1 MTAAERK
8 AKIAEITGGNFF
20 STDGKGKRIRYCGEV
35 KTFIEYEIPMDL
47 IIYNVENGRIAS
59 LVKSYEREHSS
70 LNPEK
75 EEDAK
80 LTPMMRQYKEIKDKY
95 LDSILLF
102 RMGDFYEAFFDD
114 AKRLSQILNITL
126 TKRANVPMAGVPHHA
141 IHGYLSRLVKSGV
154 KIAICEQME
163 DPKTAK
169 GIVKRDVTQVIT
181 PGTISENRY
190 LESKSNNYLASI
202 IVSKSERKA
211 AISLCDVSTGE
222 LFITEIENENLKEL
236 IDEIA
241 EDIIRF
247 SPKEIMT
254 IDSVKES
261 EIIKEI
267 QKRFSKIF
275 YSHTPDY
282 TAEYNNAYKT
292 LTNHF
297 KTLSLKSFGIEDKP
311 LLISLVGSTI
321 SYISEL
327 QKNSLEHITDIKIY
341 DKKNSMTLDYA
352 TISSLEIL
360 ETIRN
365 DNEKMTLFDTIDRT
379 KTSMGARYLKR
390 IIVEPLINIEEINKR
405 LDNVD
410 FFYKDTKLT
419 YKIIETLSE
428 IGDIERLSSK
438 LALGRINPKEL
449 VALKRFLIF
458 SLDAITE
465 LATNGFEEANFE
477 EATDIKLIVDLIERA
492 ILEDPKIVT
501 NEGDIIKDDYDEQL
515 KKYNEAKRE
524 GRNWISELEG
534 NYRLDTGINS
544 LKIRYNNV
552 IGYYIEVTKPNI
564 SAVPKDFIK
573 RQTLISAERF
583 TTERLMEYEKII
595 NEANE
600 KSCALEFE
608 IFTEVR
614 NKVNSYINSILKT
627 AKIISIIDV
636 YTSLA
641 SLAKEDNYTKPIMTE
656 DGIIEIK
663 DGRHPVVE
671 ANLINESFIPNDTYL
686 DNDKEHL
693 LIITGPNMS
702 GKSTYLRQT
711 ALIVLLSQIG
721 SFVPASSARI
731 SIVDRIFARVGAS
744 DNIARGESTFLVEMN
759 ETAYILNRCTNK
771 SLIIMDE
778 IGRGTSTYDGLS
790 IAWAI
795 VEYLVNEENKKA
807 KTLFATHYHELTML
821 EELDGVKNYKVSVE
835 EYKDE
840 IIFMKKVI
848 EGSAESSYGIYAAK
862 IAGAPN
868 KVIKRASEILKK
880 LENEASVQFDNIELN
895 KSSEILP
902 LYNNSNEEIKES
914 EIEKEI
920 KDLNINEITPIDAI
934 NLISKWKRDL

>member
-1 MTAAERK
+1 MEDT
-8 AKIAEITGGNFF
+8 FF
-20 STDGKGKRIRYCGEV
+20 K
-35 KTFIEYEIPMDL
+35 
-47 IIYNVENGRIAS
+47 
-59 LVKSYEREHSS
+59 
-70 LNPEK
+70 PEK
-75 EEDAK
+75 EDNTK
-80 LTPMMRQYKEIKDKY
+80 LTPMMKQYREIKDRY
-95 LDSILLF
+95 SDSILLF
-102 RMGDFYEAFFDD
+102 RMGDFYEAFFED
-114 AKRLSQILNITL
+114 AKKISEILRVTL
-126 TKRANVPMAGVPHHA
+126 TKRANVPMAGVPYHS
-141 IHGYLSRLVKSGV
+141 IDGYLSRLVKEGV
-154 KIAICEQME
+154 KVAICEQLE

-181 PGTISENRY
+181 PGTISENKY

-202 IVSKSERKA
+202 MVSKSEKKV
-211 AISLCDVSTGE
+211 AISICDVSTGE
-222 LFITEIENENLKEL
+222 LYITEMENENLKEL
-236 IDEIA
+236 TDEVA

-254 IDSVKES
+254 IESVKES

-275 YSHTPDY
+275 YSSAADY
-282 TAEYNNAYKT
+282 TAEYSYAYKT

-297 KTLSLKSFGIEDKP
+297 KTLSLKSFGIEEKP
-311 LLISLVGSTI
+311 LLISLLGSTI
-321 SYISEL
+321 HYISEL
-327 QKNSLEHITDIKIY
+327 QKNSLEHISDIKIY

-365 DNEKMTLFDTIDRT
+365 DNKKMTLFDTIDRT

-390 IIVEPLINIEEINKR
+390 IIIEPLINMEEINKR
-405 LDNVD
+405 LDNVE
-410 FFYKDTKLT
+410 FFYKDAKLM
-419 YKIIETLSE
+419 YKIIDLLSD

-449 VALKRFLIF
+449 VALKRFLNL
-458 SLDAITE
+458 SLEAITE
-465 LATNGFEEANFE
+465 LAINGFEEANFE
-477 EATDIKLIVDLIERA
+477 EINDIKLITDLIEQA
-492 ILEDPKIVT
+492 ILEEPKTVI
-501 NEGDIIKDDYDEQL
+501 NEGDIIKDDYNERL

-534 NYRLDTGINS
+534 NYKLDTGINS

-552 IGYYIEVTKPNI
+552 IGYYIEVTKPNV

-573 RQTLISAERF
+573 RQTLIGSERF
-583 TTERLMEYEKII
+583 TTSKLMEYEKII

-608 IFTEVR
+608 IFAEIK
-614 NKVNSYINSILKT
+614 NKVNGYLTSILKT
-627 AKIISIIDV
+627 AKIISVIDV
-636 YTSLA
+636 YTALA
-641 SLAKEDNYTKPIMTE
+641 SLAKEDNYTKPIMTD
-656 DGIIEIK
+656 DGIIDIK
-663 DGRHPVVE
+663 EGRHPVVE
-671 ANLINESFIPNDTYL
+671 ANLVNESFIPNDTYL
-686 DNDKEHL
+686 DNNKEHL

-711 ALIVLLSQIG
+711 ALIILLAQIG
-721 SFVPASSARI
+721 SFVPAASAKI
-731 SIVDRIFARVGAS
+731 SIVDRIFTRVGAS

-759 ETAYILNRCTNK
+759 ETAYILNHCTNK

-821 EELDGVKNYKVSVE
+821 EDLDGVKNYKVSVE

-840 IIFMKKVI
+840 IIFMKKVV

-868 KVIKRASEILKK
+868 KVIRRASEILKK
-880 LENEASVQFDNIELN
+880 LENEASVQFDNIELK

-902 LYNNSNEEIKES
+902 LYNNGNNEEIIKES

-920 KDLNINEITPIDAI
+920 KDLNINDITPIDAI
-934 NLISKWKRDL
+934 NLINKWKNIFKK

>member
-1 MTAAERK
+1 MEDT
-8 AKIAEITGGNFF
+8 FF
-20 STDGKGKRIRYCGEV
+20 K
-35 KTFIEYEIPMDL
+35 
-47 IIYNVENGRIAS
+47 
-59 LVKSYEREHSS
+59 
-70 LNPEK
+70 PEK
-75 EEDAK
+75 EENEK
-80 LTPMMRQYKEIKDKY
+80 LTPMMKQYKEIKDKY

-102 RMGDFYEAFFDD
+102 RMGDFYEAFFED
-114 AKRLSQILNITL
+114 AKKLSQILNITL

-141 IHGYLSRLVKSGV
+141 IHGYLSRLIKSGV

-169 GIVKRDVTQVIT
+169 GLVKRDVTQVIT
-181 PGTISENRY
+181 PGTISENKY
-190 LESKSNNYLASI
+190 LESKSNNYLSSI

-222 LFITEIENENLKEL
+222 LYITEMENENLKEL

-282 TAEYNNAYKT
+282 TAEYSYAYKT

-321 SYISEL
+321 HYISEL
-327 QKNSLEHITDIKIY
+327 QKNSLEHISDIKIY

-365 DNEKMTLFDTIDRT
+365 DNKKMTLFDTIDRT

-405 LDNVD
+405 LNNVE
-410 FFYKDTKLT
+410 FFYKDTKLM
-419 YKIIETLSE
+419 YKIADLLAD

-449 VALKRFLIF
+449 VALKRFLF
-458 SLDAITE
+458 LSLEIITE
-465 LATNGFEEANFE
+465 LALNGFEEANFE
-477 EATDIKLIVDLIERA
+477 EINDIKLITDLIERA

-501 NEGDIIKDDYDEQL
+501 NEGDIIKDDYNEQL

-524 GRNWISELEG
+524 GRNWISELEE

-573 RQTLISAERF
+573 RQTLISNERF
-583 TTERLMEYEKII
+583 TTEKLIEYEKII

-608 IFTEVR
+608 IFTEIK

-627 AKIISIIDV
+627 AKIISIVDV
-636 YTSLA
+636 YVSLA

-711 ALIVLLSQIG
+711 ALIVLLAQIG
-721 SFVPASSARI
+721 SFVPAASARI
-731 SIVDRIFARVGAS
+731 SIVDRIFTRVGAS

-759 ETAYILNRCTNK
+759 ETSYILNRCTNK

-902 LYNNSNEEIKES
+902 LYNNANEEIIKES

-920 KDLNINEITPIDAI
+920 KELNINEITPIDAI
-934 NLISKWKRDL
+934 NLINKWKKDL

>member
-1 MTAAERK
+1 MEDT
-8 AKIAEITGGNFF
+8 FF
-20 STDGKGKRIRYCGEV
+20 K
-35 KTFIEYEIPMDL
+35 PQ
-47 IIYNVENGRIAS
+47 
-59 LVKSYEREHSS
+59 
-70 LNPEK
+70 PEK
-75 EEDAK
+75 EEDTK

-449 VALKRFLIF
+449 VALKRFLIS
-458 SLDAITE
+458 SLETITE
-465 LATNGFEEANFE
+465 LATNGFEDANFE

-573 RQTLISAERF
+573 RQTLISNERF
-583 TTERLMEYEKII
+583 TTEKLMEYEKII

-608 IFTEVR
+608 IFTEVK

-868 KVIKRASEILKK
+868 KVIKKASEILKK

-902 LYNNSNEEIKES
+902 LYNNSNEEIIKES

-920 KDLNINEITPIDAI
+920 KELNINEITPIDAI
-934 NLISKWKRDL
+934 NLINKWKRDL

>member
-1 MTAAERK
+1 MEDT
-8 AKIAEITGGNFF
+8 FF
-20 STDGKGKRIRYCGEV
+20 KPE
-35 KTFIEYEIPMDL
+35 
-47 IIYNVENGRIAS
+47 
-59 LVKSYEREHSS
+59 
-70 LNPEK
+70 PEK

-292 LTNHF
+292 LTDHF

-365 DNEKMTLFDTIDRT
+365 DNKKMTLFDTIDRT

-449 VALKRFLIF
+449 VALKRFLIS

-583 TTERLMEYEKII
+583 TTEKLMKYEKII

-608 IFTEVR
+608 IFTEVK

-721 SFVPASSARI
+721 SFVPAASARI

-795 VEYLVNEENKKA
+795 VEYLVSEENKKA

-902 LYNNSNEEIKES
+902 LYNNSSEEIIKES

-934 NLISKWKRDL
+934 NLISRWKRNL

>member
-1 MTAAERK
+1 MEDT
-8 AKIAEITGGNFF
+8 FF
-20 STDGKGKRIRYCGEV
+20 KPE
-35 KTFIEYEIPMDL
+35 
-47 IIYNVENGRIAS
+47 
-59 LVKSYEREHSS
+59 
-70 LNPEK
+70 PEK
-75 EEDAK
+75 EENTK

-154 KIAICEQME
+154 KIAICEQLE

-365 DNEKMTLFDTIDRT
+365 DNKKMTLFDTIDRT

-449 VALKRFLIF
+449 VALKRFLIS

-583 TTERLMEYEKII
+583 TTEKLMEYEKII

-795 VEYLVNEENKKA
+795 VEYLVSEENKKA

-902 LYNNSNEEIKES
+902 LYNNSNEEIIKES

-934 NLISKWKRDL
+934 NLISKWKMDL

>member
-1 MTAAERK
+1 MEDT
-8 AKIAEITGGNFF
+8 FF
-20 STDGKGKRIRYCGEV
+20 KPE
-35 KTFIEYEIPMDL
+35 
-47 IIYNVENGRIAS
+47 
-59 LVKSYEREHSS
+59 
-70 LNPEK
+70 PEK
-75 EEDAK
+75 EEDTK

-311 LLISLVGSTI
+311 LLISLIGSTI

-365 DNEKMTLFDTIDRT
+365 DNKKMTLFDTIDRT

-449 VALKRFLIF
+449 VALKRFLIS
-458 SLDAITE
+458 SLEAITE

-573 RQTLISAERF
+573 RQTLISNERF
-583 TTERLMEYEKII
+583 TTEKLMEYEKII

-608 IFTEVR
+608 IFTEVK

-902 LYNNSNEEIKES
+902 LYNNSNEEIIKES

-934 NLISKWKRDL
+934 NLISKWKMDL

>member
-1 MTAAERK
+1 MEDT
-8 AKIAEITGGNFF
+8 FF
-20 STDGKGKRIRYCGEV
+20 KPE
-35 KTFIEYEIPMDL
+35 
-47 IIYNVENGRIAS
+47 
-59 LVKSYEREHSS
+59 
-70 LNPEK
+70 PEK
-75 EEDAK
+75 EEDTK

-102 RMGDFYEAFFDD
+102 RMGDFYEAFFED
-114 AKRLSQILNITL
+114 AKKLSQILNITL

-222 LFITEIENENLKEL
+222 LFITEMENENLKEL
-236 IDEIA
+236 IDEIT

-282 TAEYNNAYKT
+282 TAEYSYAYKT

-297 KTLSLKSFGIEDKP
+297 KTLSLKSFGIEEKP
-311 LLISLVGSTI
+311 LLISLLGSTI
-321 SYISEL
+321 RYISEL

-341 DKKNSMTLDYA
+341 DKKNSMTLNYA

-365 DNEKMTLFDTIDRT
+365 DNKKMTLFDTIDRT

-390 IIVEPLINIEEINKR
+390 IIVEPLTNIEEINKR

-410 FFYKDTKLT
+410 FFYKDAKLT
-419 YKIIETLSE
+419 YKIIESLSD

-449 VALKRFLIF
+449 VALKRFLIL
-458 SLDAITE
+458 SLEIITE
-465 LATNGFEEANFE
+465 LALNDFEEANFE
-477 EATDIKLIVDLIERA
+477 EATDIKLITDLIERA
-492 ILEDPKIVT
+492 ILEEPKIVT
-501 NEGDIIKDDYDEQL
+501 NEGDMIKDDYNEQL

-564 SAVPKDFIK
+564 PAVPKDFIK
-573 RQTLISAERF
+573 RQTLIGTERF
-583 TTERLMEYEKII
+583 TTEKLIEYEKII

-608 IFTEVR
+608 IFTEIK

-641 SLAKEDNYTKPIMTE
+641 SLAKEDNYTKPIITE
-656 DGIIEIK
+656 DGIIDIK

-686 DNDKEHL
+686 DNNKEHL

-711 ALIVLLSQIG
+711 ALIVLLAQIG

-759 ETAYILNRCTNK
+759 ETAYILNHCTNK

-795 VEYLVNEENKKA
+795 VEYLVGEENKKA

-880 LENEASVQFDNIELN
+880 LENEAGVQFDNIELN

-902 LYNNSNEEIKES
+902 LYNINEEIIRES

>member
-1 MTAAERK
+1 MEDT
-8 AKIAEITGGNFF
+8 FF
-20 STDGKGKRIRYCGEV
+20 KPE
-35 KTFIEYEIPMDL
+35 
-47 IIYNVENGRIAS
+47 
-59 LVKSYEREHSS
+59 
-70 LNPEK
+70 PEK
-75 EEDAK
+75 EEDTK

-102 RMGDFYEAFFDD
+102 RMGDFYEAFFED
-114 AKRLSQILNITL
+114 AKKLSQILNITL

-222 LFITEIENENLKEL
+222 LFITEMENENLKEL
-236 IDEIA
+236 IDEIT

-275 YSHTPDY
+275 YSNTPDY
-282 TAEYNNAYKT
+282 TAEYSYAYKT

-297 KTLSLKSFGIEDKP
+297 KTLSLKSFGIEEKP
-311 LLISLVGSTI
+311 LLISLLGSTI
-321 SYISEL
+321 RYISEL

-365 DNEKMTLFDTIDRT
+365 DNKKMTLFDTIDRT

-390 IIVEPLINIEEINKR
+390 IIVEPLTNIEEINKR

-410 FFYKDTKLT
+410 FFYKDAKLT
-419 YKIIETLSE
+419 YKIIESLSD

-449 VALKRFLIF
+449 VALKRFLIL
-458 SLDAITE
+458 SLEIITE
-465 LATNGFEEANFE
+465 LALNDFEEANFE
-477 EATDIKLIVDLIERA
+477 EATDIKLITDLIERA
-492 ILEDPKIVT
+492 ILEEPKIVT
-501 NEGDIIKDDYDEQL
+501 NEGDMIKDDYNEQL

-564 SAVPKDFIK
+564 PAVPKDFIK
-573 RQTLISAERF
+573 RQTLIGTERF
-583 TTERLMEYEKII
+583 TTEKLIEYEKII

-608 IFTEVR
+608 IFTEIK

-656 DGIIEIK
+656 DGIIDIK

-686 DNDKEHL
+686 DNNKEHL

-711 ALIVLLSQIG
+711 ALIVLLAQIG

-759 ETAYILNRCTNK
+759 ETAYILNHCTNK

-795 VEYLVNEENKKA
+795 VEYLVGEENKKA

-880 LENEASVQFDNIELN
+880 LENEAGVQFDNIELN

-902 LYNNSNEEIKES
+902 LYNINEEIIKES

-920 KDLNINEITPIDAI
+920 KNLNINEITPIDAI

>member
-1 MTAAERK
+1 MEDT
-8 AKIAEITGGNFF
+8 FF
-20 STDGKGKRIRYCGEV
+20 K
-35 KTFIEYEIPMDL
+35 
-47 IIYNVENGRIAS
+47 
-59 LVKSYEREHSS
+59 
-70 LNPEK
+70 PEK
-75 EEDAK
+75 EENEK
-80 LTPMMRQYKEIKDKY
+80 LTPMMKQYKEIKDKY

-102 RMGDFYEAFFDD
+102 RMGDFYEAFFED
-114 AKRLSQILNITL
+114 AKKLSQILNITL

-141 IHGYLSRLVKSGV
+141 IHGYLSRLIKSGV

-169 GIVKRDVTQVIT
+169 GLVKRDVTQVIT
-181 PGTISENRY
+181 PGTISENKY
-190 LESKSNNYLASI
+190 LESKSNNYLSSI

-222 LFITEIENENLKEL
+222 LYITEMENENLKEL

-282 TAEYNNAYKT
+282 TAEYSYAYKT

-321 SYISEL
+321 HYISEL
-327 QKNSLEHITDIKIY
+327 QKNSLEHISDIKIY

-365 DNEKMTLFDTIDRT
+365 DNKKMTLFDTIDRT

-405 LDNVD
+405 LNNVE
-410 FFYKDTKLT
+410 FFYKDTKLM
-419 YKIIETLSE
+419 YKIADLLAD

-449 VALKRFLIF
+449 VALKRFLF
-458 SLDAITE
+458 LSLEAITE
-465 LATNGFEEANFE
+465 LALNGFEEANFE
-477 EATDIKLIVDLIERA
+477 EINDIKLITDLIERA

-501 NEGDIIKDDYDEQL
+501 NEGDIIKDDYNEQL
-515 KKYNEAKRE
+515 KKYNEAKKE
-524 GRNWISELEG
+524 GRNWISELEE

-573 RQTLISAERF
+573 RQTLISNERF
-583 TTERLMEYEKII
+583 TTEKLIEYEKII

-608 IFTEVR
+608 IFTEIK

-627 AKIISIIDV
+627 AKIISIVDV
-636 YTSLA
+636 YVSLA

-671 ANLINESFIPNDTYL
+671 ANLINESFIPNNTYL

-711 ALIVLLSQIG
+711 ALIVLLAQIG
-721 SFVPASSARI
+721 SFVPAASARI
-731 SIVDRIFARVGAS
+731 SIVDRIFTRVGAS

-902 LYNNSNEEIKES
+902 LYNNANEEIIKES

-920 KDLNINEITPIDAI
+920 KELNINEITPIDAI
-934 NLISKWKRDL
+934 NLISKWKKDL

>member
-1 MTAAERK
+1 MEDT
-8 AKIAEITGGNFF
+8 FF
-20 STDGKGKRIRYCGEV
+20 K
-35 KTFIEYEIPMDL
+35 
-47 IIYNVENGRIAS
+47 
-59 LVKSYEREHSS
+59 
-70 LNPEK
+70 PEK
-75 EEDAK
+75 EENEK
-80 LTPMMRQYKEIKDKY
+80 LTPMMKQYKEIKDKY

-102 RMGDFYEAFFDD
+102 RMGDFYEAFFED
-114 AKRLSQILNITL
+114 AKKLSQILNITL

-141 IHGYLSRLVKSGV
+141 IHGYLSRLIKSGV

-169 GIVKRDVTQVIT
+169 GLVKRDVTQVIT
-181 PGTISENRY
+181 PGTISENKY
-190 LESKSNNYLASI
+190 LESKSNNYLSSI

-222 LFITEIENENLKEL
+222 LYITEMENENLKEL

-282 TAEYNNAYKT
+282 TAEYSYAYKT

-321 SYISEL
+321 HYISEL
-327 QKNSLEHITDIKIY
+327 QKNSLEHISDIKIY

-365 DNEKMTLFDTIDRT
+365 DNKKMTLFDTIDRT

-405 LDNVD
+405 LNNVD
-410 FFYKDTKLT
+410 FFYKDTKLM
-419 YKIIETLSE
+419 YKIADLLAD

-449 VALKRFLIF
+449 VALKRFLF
-458 SLDAITE
+458 LSLEIITE
-465 LATNGFEEANFE
+465 LALNGFEEANFE
-477 EATDIKLIVDLIERA
+477 EINDIKLITDLIERA

-501 NEGDIIKDDYDEQL
+501 NEGDIIKDDYNEQL

-524 GRNWISELEG
+524 GRNWISELEE

-573 RQTLISAERF
+573 RQTLISNERF
-583 TTERLMEYEKII
+583 TTEKLIEYEKII

-608 IFTEVR
+608 IFTEIK

-627 AKIISIIDV
+627 AKIISIVDV
-636 YTSLA
+636 YVSLA

-711 ALIVLLSQIG
+711 ALIVLLAQIG
-721 SFVPASSARI
+721 SFVPAASARI
-731 SIVDRIFARVGAS
+731 SIVDRIFTRVGAS

-862 IAGAPN
+862 IAGTPN

-902 LYNNSNEEIKES
+902 LYNNANEEIIKES

-920 KDLNINEITPIDAI
+920 KELNINEITPMDAI
-934 NLISKWKRDL
+934 NLISKWKKDL

>member
-1 MTAAERK
+1 MEDT
-8 AKIAEITGGNFF
+8 FF
-20 STDGKGKRIRYCGEV
+20 KPE
-35 KTFIEYEIPMDL
+35 
-47 IIYNVENGRIAS
+47 
-59 LVKSYEREHSS
+59 
-70 LNPEK
+70 PEK
-75 EEDAK
+75 EEDTK

-102 RMGDFYEAFFDD
+102 RMGDFYEAFFED
-114 AKRLSQILNITL
+114 AKKLSQILNITL

-222 LFITEIENENLKEL
+222 LFITEMENENLKEL

-267 QKRFSKIF
+267 QKRFSTIF

-282 TAEYNNAYKT
+282 TAEYSYAYKT

-297 KTLSLKSFGIEDKP
+297 KTLSLKSFGIEEKP
-311 LLISLVGSTI
+311 LLISLLGSTI
-321 SYISEL
+321 RYISEL

-365 DNEKMTLFDTIDRT
+365 DNKKMTLFDTIDRT

-390 IIVEPLINIEEINKR
+390 IIVEPLTNIEEINKR
-405 LDNVD
+405 LDNVE
-410 FFYKDTKLT
+410 FFYKDAKLT
-419 YKIIETLSE
+419 YKIIESLSD

-449 VALKRFLIF
+449 VALKRFLIL
-458 SLDAITE
+458 SLEIITE
-465 LATNGFEEANFE
+465 LALNDFEEANFE
-477 EATDIKLIVDLIERA
+477 EATDIKLITDLIERA
-492 ILEDPKIVT
+492 ILEEPKIVT
-501 NEGDIIKDDYDEQL
+501 NEGDMIKDDYNEQL

-564 SAVPKDFIK
+564 PAVPKDFIK
-573 RQTLISAERF
+573 RQTLIGTERF
-583 TTERLMEYEKII
+583 TTEKLIEYEKII

-608 IFTEVR
+608 IFTEIK

-656 DGIIEIK
+656 DGIIDIK

-686 DNDKEHL
+686 DNNKEHL

-711 ALIVLLSQIG
+711 ALIVLLAQIG

-759 ETAYILNRCTNK
+759 ETAYILNHCTNK

-795 VEYLVNEENKKA
+795 VEYLVGEENKKA

-880 LENEASVQFDNIELN
+880 LENDAGVQFDNIELN

-902 LYNNSNEEIKES
+902 LYNINEEIIKES

-934 NLISKWKRDL
+934 NLINKWKRDL

>member
-1 MTAAERK
+1 MEDT
-8 AKIAEITGGNFF
+8 FF
-20 STDGKGKRIRYCGEV
+20 KPE
-35 KTFIEYEIPMDL
+35 
-47 IIYNVENGRIAS
+47 
-59 LVKSYEREHSS
+59 
-70 LNPEK
+70 PEK
-75 EEDAK
+75 EENTK

-154 KIAICEQME
+154 KIAICEQLE

-365 DNEKMTLFDTIDRT
+365 DNKKMTLFDTIDRT

-419 YKIIETLSE
+419 YKIIETLSD

-449 VALKRFLIF
+449 VALKRFLIS

-477 EATDIKLIVDLIERA
+477 EATDIKLIVDLIEKA
-492 ILEDPKIVT
+492 ILEDPKITT
-501 NEGDIIKDDYDEQL
+501 NEGDIIKDDYNEQL

-524 GRNWISELEG
+524 GRNWVSELEG

-564 SAVPKDFIK
+564 LAVPKDFIK

-583 TTERLMEYEKII
+583 TTEKLMEYEKII

-641 SLAKEDNYTKPIMTE
+641 SLAEEDNYTKPIMTE

-795 VEYLVNEENKKA
+795 VEYLVSEENKKA

-902 LYNNSNEEIKES
+902 LYNNSNEEIIKES

-920 KDLNINEITPIDAI
+920 KELNINEITPIDAI
-934 NLISKWKRDL
+934 NLISKWKRNL

>member
-1 MTAAERK
+1 MEDT
-8 AKIAEITGGNFF
+8 FF
-20 STDGKGKRIRYCGEV
+20 K
-35 KTFIEYEIPMDL
+35 PQ
-47 IIYNVENGRIAS
+47 
-59 LVKSYEREHSS
+59 
-70 LNPEK
+70 PEK
-75 EEDAK
+75 EEDTK

-390 IIVEPLINIEEINKR
+390 IIIEPLINIEEINKR

-419 YKIIETLSE
+419 YKIIETFSE

-449 VALKRFLIF
+449 VALKRFLIS

-583 TTERLMEYEKII
+583 TTEKLMEYEKII

-614 NKVNSYINSILKT
+614 NKINSYINSILKT

-711 ALIVLLSQIG
+711 ALIVLLAQIG

-902 LYNNSNEEIKES
+902 LYNNSNEEIIKES

-920 KDLNINEITPIDAI
+920 KYLNINEITPIDAI
-934 NLISKWKRDL
+934 NLINKWKRDL

>member
-1 MTAAERK
+1 MEDT
-8 AKIAEITGGNFF
+8 FF
-20 STDGKGKRIRYCGEV
+20 KPE
-35 KTFIEYEIPMDL
+35 
-47 IIYNVENGRIAS
+47 
-59 LVKSYEREHSS
+59 
-70 LNPEK
+70 PEK
-75 EEDAK
+75 EEDTK

-311 LLISLVGSTI
+311 LLISLIGSTI

-419 YKIIETLSE
+419 YKIIETLAE

-449 VALKRFLIF
+449 VALKRFLIS

-583 TTERLMEYEKII
+583 TTEKLMEYEKII

-795 VEYLVNEENKKA
+795 VEYLVSEENKKA

-902 LYNNSNEEIKES
+902 LYNNSNEEIIKES

>member
-1 MTAAERK
+1 MEDT
-8 AKIAEITGGNFF
+8 FF
-20 STDGKGKRIRYCGEV
+20 K
-35 KTFIEYEIPMDL
+35 
-47 IIYNVENGRIAS
+47 
-59 LVKSYEREHSS
+59 
-70 LNPEK
+70 PEK
-75 EEDAK
+75 EENEK
-80 LTPMMRQYKEIKDKY
+80 LTPMMKQYKEIKDKY

-102 RMGDFYEAFFDD
+102 RMGDFYEAFFED
-114 AKRLSQILNITL
+114 AKKLSQILNITL
-126 TKRANVPMAGVPHHA
+126 TKRANVPMAGVPHHS
-141 IHGYLSRLVKSGV
+141 IDGFLSRLVKSGV

-169 GIVKRDVTQVIT
+169 GLVKRDVTQVIT
-181 PGTISENRY
+181 PGTISENKY
-190 LESKSNNYLASI
+190 LESKSNNYLSSI

-222 LFITEIENENLKEL
+222 LYITEMENENLKEL

-282 TAEYNNAYKT
+282 TAEYSYAYKT

-321 SYISEL
+321 HYISEL
-327 QKNSLEHITDIKIY
+327 QKNSLEHISDIKIY

-365 DNEKMTLFDTIDRT
+365 DNKKMTLFDTIDRT

-405 LDNVD
+405 LNNVE
-410 FFYKDTKLT
+410 FFYKDTKLM
-419 YKIIETLSE
+419 YKIADLLAD

-449 VALKRFLIF
+449 VALKRFLF
-458 SLDAITE
+458 LSLEAITE
-465 LATNGFEEANFE
+465 LALNGFEEANFE
-477 EATDIKLIVDLIERA
+477 EINDIKLITDLIERA

-501 NEGDIIKDDYDEQL
+501 NEGDIIKDDYNEQL

-524 GRNWISELEG
+524 GRNWISELEE

-573 RQTLISAERF
+573 RQTLISNERF
-583 TTERLMEYEKII
+583 TTEKLIEYEKII

-608 IFTEVR
+608 IFTEIK

-627 AKIISIIDV
+627 AKIISIVDV
-636 YTSLA
+636 YVSLA

-711 ALIVLLSQIG
+711 ALIVLLAQIG
-721 SFVPASSARI
+721 SFVPAASARI
-731 SIVDRIFARVGAS
+731 SIVDRIFTRVGAS

-902 LYNNSNEEIKES
+902 LYNNANEEIIKES

-920 KDLNINEITPIDAI
+920 KELNINEITPIDAI
-934 NLISKWKRDL
+934 NLISKWKKYL

>member
-1 MTAAERK
+1 MEDT
-8 AKIAEITGGNFF
+8 FF
-20 STDGKGKRIRYCGEV
+20 K
-35 KTFIEYEIPMDL
+35 
-47 IIYNVENGRIAS
+47 
-59 LVKSYEREHSS
+59 
-70 LNPEK
+70 PEK
-75 EEDAK
+75 EENEK
-80 LTPMMRQYKEIKDKY
+80 LTPMMKQYKEIKDKY

-102 RMGDFYEAFFDD
+102 RMGDFYEAFFED
-114 AKRLSQILNITL
+114 AKKLSQILNITL
-126 TKRANVPMAGVPHHA
+126 TKRANVPMAGVPYHA
-141 IHGYLSRLVKSGV
+141 IHGYLSRLIKSGV

-169 GIVKRDVTQVIT
+169 GLVKRDVTQVIT
-181 PGTISENRY
+181 PGTISENKY
-190 LESKSNNYLASI
+190 LESKSNNYLSSI

-222 LFITEIENENLKEL
+222 LYITEMENENLKEL

-282 TAEYNNAYKT
+282 TAEYSYAYKT

-321 SYISEL
+321 HYISEL
-327 QKNSLEHITDIKIY
+327 QKNSLEHISDIKIY

-365 DNEKMTLFDTIDRT
+365 DNKKMTLFDTIDRT

-405 LDNVD
+405 LNNVE
-410 FFYKDTKLT
+410 FFYKDTKLM
-419 YKIIETLSE
+419 YKIADLLAD

-449 VALKRFLIF
+449 VALKRFLF
-458 SLDAITE
+458 LSLEAITE
-465 LATNGFEEANFE
+465 LALNGFEEANFE
-477 EATDIKLIVDLIERA
+477 EINDIKLITDLIERA

-501 NEGDIIKDDYDEQL
+501 NEGDIIKDDYNEQL
-515 KKYNEAKRE
+515 KKYNEAKKE
-524 GRNWISELEG
+524 GRNWISELEE

-573 RQTLISAERF
+573 RQTLISNERF
-583 TTERLMEYEKII
+583 TTEKLIEYEKII

-608 IFTEVR
+608 IFTEIK

-627 AKIISIIDV
+627 AKIISIVDV
-636 YTSLA
+636 YVSLA

-671 ANLINESFIPNDTYL
+671 ANLINESFIPNNTYL

-711 ALIVLLSQIG
+711 ALIVLLAQIG
-721 SFVPASSARI
+721 SFVPAASARI
-731 SIVDRIFARVGAS
+731 SIVDRIFTRVGAS

-902 LYNNSNEEIKES
+902 LYNNANEEIIKES

-920 KDLNINEITPIDAI
+920 KELNINEITPIDAI
-934 NLISKWKRDL
+934 NLISKWKKDL

>member
-1 MTAAERK
+1 MEDT
-8 AKIAEITGGNFF
+8 FF
-20 STDGKGKRIRYCGEV
+20 KPE
-35 KTFIEYEIPMDL
+35 
-47 IIYNVENGRIAS
+47 A
-59 LVKSYEREHSS
+59 
-70 LNPEK
+70 EK
-75 EEDAK
+75 EEDTK

-102 RMGDFYEAFFDD
+102 RMGDFYEAFFED
-114 AKRLSQILNITL
+114 AKKLSQILNITL

-163 DPKTAK
+163 NPKTAK

-222 LFITEIENENLKEL
+222 LFITEMENENLKEL
-236 IDEIA
+236 IDEIT

-275 YSHTPDY
+275 YSHTTDY
-282 TAEYNNAYKT
+282 TAEYSYAYKT

-297 KTLSLKSFGIEDKP
+297 KTLSLKSFGIEEKP
-311 LLISLVGSTI
+311 LLISLLGSTI
-321 SYISEL
+321 RYISEL

-365 DNEKMTLFDTIDRT
+365 DNKKMTLFDTIDRT

-390 IIVEPLINIEEINKR
+390 IIVEPLTNIEEINKR

-410 FFYKDTKLT
+410 FFYKDAKLT
-419 YKIIETLSE
+419 YKIIESLSD

-449 VALKRFLIF
+449 VALKRFLIL
-458 SLDAITE
+458 SLEIITE
-465 LATNGFEEANFE
+465 LALNDFEEANFE
-477 EATDIKLIVDLIERA
+477 EATDIKLITDLIERA
-492 ILEDPKIVT
+492 ILEEPKIVT
-501 NEGDIIKDDYDEQL
+501 NEGDMIKDDYNEQL

-573 RQTLISAERF
+573 RQTLIGTERF
-583 TTERLMEYEKII
+583 TTEKLIEYEKII

-608 IFTEVR
+608 IFTEIK

-656 DGIIEIK
+656 DGIIDIK

-671 ANLINESFIPNDTYL
+671 ANLIDESFIPNDTYL

-711 ALIVLLSQIG
+711 ALIVLLAQIG

-759 ETAYILNRCTNK
+759 ETAYILNHCTNK

-795 VEYLVNEENKKA
+795 VEYLVGEENKKA

-880 LENEASVQFDNIELN
+880 LENEAGVQFDNIELN

-902 LYNNSNEEIKES
+902 LYNSEEIIKES

-920 KDLNINEITPIDAI
+920 KNLNINEITPIDAI

>member
-1 MTAAERK
+1 MEDT
-8 AKIAEITGGNFF
+8 FF
-20 STDGKGKRIRYCGEV
+20 K
-35 KTFIEYEIPMDL
+35 
-47 IIYNVENGRIAS
+47 
-59 LVKSYEREHSS
+59 
-70 LNPEK
+70 PEK
-75 EEDAK
+75 EENEK
-80 LTPMMRQYKEIKDKY
+80 LTPMMKQYKEIKDKY

-102 RMGDFYEAFFDD
+102 RMGDFYEAFFED
-114 AKRLSQILNITL
+114 AKKLSQILNITL

-141 IHGYLSRLVKSGV
+141 IHGYLSRLIKSGV

-169 GIVKRDVTQVIT
+169 GLVKRDVTQVIT
-181 PGTISENRY
+181 PGTISENKY
-190 LESKSNNYLASI
+190 LESKSNNYLSSI

-222 LFITEIENENLKEL
+222 LYITEMENENLKEL

-282 TAEYNNAYKT
+282 TAEYSYAYKT

-311 LLISLVGSTI
+311 LLISLLGSTI
-321 SYISEL
+321 HYISEL
-327 QKNSLEHITDIKIY
+327 QKNSLEHISDIKIY

-365 DNEKMTLFDTIDRT
+365 DNKKMTLFDTIDRT

-405 LDNVD
+405 LNNVE
-410 FFYKDTKLT
+410 FFYKDTKLM
-419 YKIIETLSE
+419 YKIADLLAD

-449 VALKRFLIF
+449 VALKRFLF
-458 SLDAITE
+458 LSLEAITE
-465 LATNGFEEANFE
+465 LALNGFEEANFE
-477 EATDIKLIVDLIERA
+477 EINDIKLITDLIERA

-501 NEGDIIKDDYDEQL
+501 NEGDIIKDDYNEQL
-515 KKYNEAKRE
+515 KKYNEAKKE
-524 GRNWISELEG
+524 GRNWISELEE

-573 RQTLISAERF
+573 RQTLISNERF
-583 TTERLMEYEKII
+583 TTEKLIEYEKII

-608 IFTEVR
+608 IFTEIK

-627 AKIISIIDV
+627 AKIISIVDV
-636 YTSLA
+636 YVSLA

-711 ALIVLLSQIG
+711 ALIVLLAQIG

-731 SIVDRIFARVGAS
+731 SIVDRIFTRVGAS

-902 LYNNSNEEIKES
+902 LYNNSNEEIIKES

-920 KDLNINEITPIDAI
+920 KELNINEITPMDAI
-934 NLISKWKRDL
+934 NLINKWKKDL

>member
-1 MTAAERK
+1 MEDT
-8 AKIAEITGGNFF
+8 FF
-20 STDGKGKRIRYCGEV
+20 K
-35 KTFIEYEIPMDL
+35 PQ
-47 IIYNVENGRIAS
+47 
-59 LVKSYEREHSS
+59 
-70 LNPEK
+70 PEK
-75 EEDAK
+75 EEDTK

-327 QKNSLEHITDIKIY
+327 QKNSLEHITEIKIY

-449 VALKRFLIF
+449 VALKRFLIS

-583 TTERLMEYEKII
+583 TTEKLMEYEKII

-721 SFVPASSARI
+721 SFVPAASARI

-902 LYNNSNEEIKES
+902 LYNNSNEEIIKES

>member
-1 MTAAERK
+1 MEDT
-8 AKIAEITGGNFF
+8 FF
-20 STDGKGKRIRYCGEV
+20 KPE
-35 KTFIEYEIPMDL
+35 
-47 IIYNVENGRIAS
+47 
-59 LVKSYEREHSS
+59 
-70 LNPEK
+70 PEK
-75 EEDAK
+75 EEDTK

-102 RMGDFYEAFFDD
+102 RMGDFYEAFFED
-114 AKRLSQILNITL
+114 AKKLSQILNITL

-222 LFITEIENENLKEL
+222 LFITEMENENLKEL
-236 IDEIA
+236 IDEIT

-282 TAEYNNAYKT
+282 TAEYSYAYKT

-297 KTLSLKSFGIEDKP
+297 KTLSLKSFGIEEKP
-311 LLISLVGSTI
+311 LLISLLGSTI
-321 SYISEL
+321 RYISEL

-341 DKKNSMTLDYA
+341 DKKNSMILDYA

-365 DNEKMTLFDTIDRT
+365 DNKKMTLFDTIDRT

-390 IIVEPLINIEEINKR
+390 IIVEPLTNIEEINKR

-410 FFYKDTKLT
+410 FFYKDAKLT
-419 YKIIETLSE
+419 YKIIESLSD

-449 VALKRFLIF
+449 VALKRFLIL
-458 SLDAITE
+458 SLEIITE
-465 LATNGFEEANFE
+465 LALNDFEEANFE
-477 EATDIKLIVDLIERA
+477 EATDIKLITDLIERA
-492 ILEDPKIVT
+492 ILEEPKIVT
-501 NEGDIIKDDYDEQL
+501 NEGDMIKDDYNEQL

-564 SAVPKDFIK
+564 PAVPKDFIK
-573 RQTLISAERF
+573 RQTLIGTERF
-583 TTERLMEYEKII
+583 TTEKLIEYEKII

-608 IFTEVR
+608 IFTEIK

-656 DGIIEIK
+656 DGIIDIK

-686 DNDKEHL
+686 DNNKEHL

-711 ALIVLLSQIG
+711 ALIVLLAQIG

-759 ETAYILNRCTNK
+759 ETAYILNHCTNK

-795 VEYLVNEENKKA
+795 VEYLVGEENKKA

-880 LENEASVQFDNIELN
+880 LENEAGVQFDNIELN

-902 LYNNSNEEIKES
+902 LYNINEEIIKES

-920 KDLNINEITPIDAI
+920 KNLNINEITPIDAI

>member
-1 MTAAERK
+1 MEDT
-8 AKIAEITGGNFF
+8 FF
-20 STDGKGKRIRYCGEV
+20 K
-35 KTFIEYEIPMDL
+35 
-47 IIYNVENGRIAS
+47 
-59 LVKSYEREHSS
+59 
-70 LNPEK
+70 PEK
-75 EEDAK
+75 EENEK
-80 LTPMMRQYKEIKDKY
+80 LTPMMKQYKEIKDKY

-102 RMGDFYEAFFDD
+102 RMGDFYEAFFED
-114 AKRLSQILNITL
+114 AKKLSQILNITL

-141 IHGYLSRLVKSGV
+141 IHGYLSRLIKSGV

-169 GIVKRDVTQVIT
+169 GLVKRDVTQVIT
-181 PGTISENRY
+181 PGTISENKY
-190 LESKSNNYLASI
+190 LESKSNNYLSSI

-222 LFITEIENENLKEL
+222 LYITEMENENLKEL

-282 TAEYNNAYKT
+282 TAEYSYAYKT

-321 SYISEL
+321 HYISEL
-327 QKNSLEHITDIKIY
+327 QKNSLEHISDIKIY

-365 DNEKMTLFDTIDRT
+365 DNKKMTLFDTIDRT

-405 LDNVD
+405 LNNVE
-410 FFYKDTKLT
+410 FFYKDTKLM
-419 YKIIETLSE
+419 YKIADLLAD

-449 VALKRFLIF
+449 VALKRFLF
-458 SLDAITE
+458 LSLEAITE
-465 LATNGFEEANFE
+465 LALNGFEEANFE
-477 EATDIKLIVDLIERA
+477 EINDIKLITDLIERA

-501 NEGDIIKDDYDEQL
+501 NEGDIIKDDYNEQL

-524 GRNWISELEG
+524 GRNWISELEE

-573 RQTLISAERF
+573 RQTLISNERF
-583 TTERLMEYEKII
+583 TTEKLIEYEKII

-608 IFTEVR
+608 IFTEIK

-627 AKIISIIDV
+627 AKIISIVDV
-636 YTSLA
+636 YVSLA

-711 ALIVLLSQIG
+711 ALIVLLAQIG
-721 SFVPASSARI
+721 SFVPAASARI
-731 SIVDRIFARVGAS
+731 SIVDRIFTRVGAS

-902 LYNNSNEEIKES
+902 LYNNANEEIIKES

-920 KDLNINEITPIDAI
+920 KELNINEITPIDAI
-934 NLISKWKRDL
+934 NLISKWKKYL

>member
-1 MTAAERK
+1 MEDT
-8 AKIAEITGGNFF
+8 FF
-20 STDGKGKRIRYCGEV
+20 K
-35 KTFIEYEIPMDL
+35 
-47 IIYNVENGRIAS
+47 
-59 LVKSYEREHSS
+59 
-70 LNPEK
+70 PEK
-75 EEDAK
+75 EENEK
-80 LTPMMRQYKEIKDKY
+80 LTPMMKQYKEIKDKY

-102 RMGDFYEAFFDD
+102 RMGDFYEAFFED
-114 AKRLSQILNITL
+114 AKKLSQILNITL
-126 TKRANVPMAGVPHHA
+126 TKRANVPMAGVPYHA
-141 IHGYLSRLVKSGV
+141 IHGYLSRLIKSGV

-169 GIVKRDVTQVIT
+169 GLVKRDVTQVIT
-181 PGTISENRY
+181 PGTISENKY
-190 LESKSNNYLASI
+190 LESKSNNYLSSI

-222 LFITEIENENLKEL
+222 LYITEMENENLKEL

-267 QKRFSKIF
+267 QRRFSKIF

-282 TAEYNNAYKT
+282 TAEYSYAYKT

-327 QKNSLEHITDIKIY
+327 QKNSLEHISDIKIY

-365 DNEKMTLFDTIDRT
+365 DNKKMTLFDTIDRT

-405 LDNVD
+405 LNNVE
-410 FFYKDTKLT
+410 FFYKDTKLM
-419 YKIIETLSE
+419 YKIADLLAD

-449 VALKRFLIF
+449 VALKRFLF
-458 SLDAITE
+458 LSLEAITE
-465 LATNGFEEANFE
+465 LALNGFEEANFE
-477 EATDIKLIVDLIERA
+477 EINDIKLITDLIERA

-501 NEGDIIKDDYDEQL
+501 NEGDIIKDDYNEQL
-515 KKYNEAKRE
+515 KKYNEAKKE
-524 GRNWISELEG
+524 GRNWISELEE

-573 RQTLISAERF
+573 RQTLISNERF
-583 TTERLMEYEKII
+583 TTEKLIEYEKII

-608 IFTEVR
+608 IFTEIK

-627 AKIISIIDV
+627 AKIISIVDV
-636 YTSLA
+636 YVSLA

-711 ALIVLLSQIG
+711 ALIVLLAQIG

-731 SIVDRIFARVGAS
+731 SIVDRIFTRVGAS

-795 VEYLVNEENKKA
+795 AEYLVNEENKKA

-902 LYNNSNEEIKES
+902 LYNKDNEEIIKES

-920 KDLNINEITPIDAI
+920 KELNINEITPIDAI
-934 NLISKWKRDL
+934 NLISKWKKYL

>member
-1 MTAAERK
+1 MEDT
-8 AKIAEITGGNFF
+8 FF
-20 STDGKGKRIRYCGEV
+20 K
-35 KTFIEYEIPMDL
+35 
-47 IIYNVENGRIAS
+47 
-59 LVKSYEREHSS
+59 
-70 LNPEK
+70 PEK
-75 EEDAK
+75 EENEK
-80 LTPMMRQYKEIKDKY
+80 LTPMMKQYKEIKDKY

-102 RMGDFYEAFFDD
+102 RMGDFYEAFFED
-114 AKRLSQILNITL
+114 AKKLSQILNITL

-141 IHGYLSRLVKSGV
+141 IHGYLSRLIKSGV

-169 GIVKRDVTQVIT
+169 GLVKRDVTQVIT
-181 PGTISENRY
+181 PGTISENKY
-190 LESKSNNYLASI
+190 LESKSNNYLSSI

-222 LFITEIENENLKEL
+222 LYITEMENENLKEL

-282 TAEYNNAYKT
+282 TAEYSYAYKT

-321 SYISEL
+321 HYISEL
-327 QKNSLEHITDIKIY
+327 QKISLEHISDIKIY

-365 DNEKMTLFDTIDRT
+365 DNKKMTLFDTIDRT

-405 LDNVD
+405 LNNVE
-410 FFYKDTKLT
+410 FFYKDTKLM
-419 YKIIETLSE
+419 YKIADLLAD

-449 VALKRFLIF
+449 VALKRFLF
-458 SLDAITE
+458 LSLEAITE
-465 LATNGFEEANFE
+465 LALNGFEEANFE
-477 EATDIKLIVDLIERA
+477 EINDIKLITDLIERA

-501 NEGDIIKDDYDEQL
+501 NEGDIIKDDYNEQL
-515 KKYNEAKRE
+515 KKYNEAKKE
-524 GRNWISELEG
+524 GRNWISELEE

-573 RQTLISAERF
+573 RQTLISNERF
-583 TTERLMEYEKII
+583 TTEKLIEYEKII

-608 IFTEVR
+608 IFTEIK

-627 AKIISIIDV
+627 AKIISIVDV
-636 YTSLA
+636 YVSLA

-671 ANLINESFIPNDTYL
+671 ANLINESFIPNNTYL

-711 ALIVLLSQIG
+711 ALIVLLAQIG
-721 SFVPASSARI
+721 SFVPAASARI
-731 SIVDRIFARVGAS
+731 SIVDRIFTRVGAS

-902 LYNNSNEEIKES
+902 LYNNANEEIIKES

-920 KDLNINEITPIDAI
+920 KELNINEITPIDAI
-934 NLISKWKRDL
+934 NLISKWKKYL

>member
-1 MTAAERK
+1 MEDT
-8 AKIAEITGGNFF
+8 FF
-20 STDGKGKRIRYCGEV
+20 KPE
-35 KTFIEYEIPMDL
+35 
-47 IIYNVENGRIAS
+47 
-59 LVKSYEREHSS
+59 
-70 LNPEK
+70 PEK

-236 IDEIA
+236 IDEIT

-341 DKKNSMTLDYA
+341 NKKNSMTLDYA

-365 DNEKMTLFDTIDRT
+365 DNKKMTLFDTIDRT

-419 YKIIETLSE
+419 YKIIETLSD

-449 VALKRFLIF
+449 VALKRFLIS

-492 ILEDPKIVT
+492 ILEDPKITT
-501 NEGDIIKDDYDEQL
+501 NEGDIIKDDYNEQL

-583 TTERLMEYEKII
+583 TTEKLMEYEKII

-641 SLAKEDNYTKPIMTE
+641 SLAEEDNYTKPIMTE

-795 VEYLVNEENKKA
+795 VEYLVSEENKKA

-902 LYNNSNEEIKES
+902 LYNNSNEEIIKES

-920 KDLNINEITPIDAI
+920 KELNINEITPIDAI

>member
-1 MTAAERK
+1 MEDT
-8 AKIAEITGGNFF
+8 FF
-20 STDGKGKRIRYCGEV
+20 K
-35 KTFIEYEIPMDL
+35 
-47 IIYNVENGRIAS
+47 
-59 LVKSYEREHSS
+59 
-70 LNPEK
+70 PEK
-75 EEDAK
+75 EENEK
-80 LTPMMRQYKEIKDKY
+80 LTPMMKQYKEIKDKY

-102 RMGDFYEAFFDD
+102 RMGDFYEAFFED
-114 AKRLSQILNITL
+114 AKKLSQILNITL
-126 TKRANVPMAGVPHHA
+126 TKRANVPMAGVPYHA
-141 IHGYLSRLVKSGV
+141 IHGYLSRLIKSGV

-169 GIVKRDVTQVIT
+169 GLVKRDVTQVIT
-181 PGTISENRY
+181 PGTISENKY
-190 LESKSNNYLASI
+190 LESKSNNYLSSI

-222 LFITEIENENLKEL
+222 LYITEMENENLKEL

-282 TAEYNNAYKT
+282 TAEYSYAYKT

-321 SYISEL
+321 HYISEL
-327 QKNSLEHITDIKIY
+327 QKNSLEHISDIKIY

-365 DNEKMTLFDTIDRT
+365 DNKKMTLFDTIDRT

-405 LDNVD
+405 LNNVE
-410 FFYKDTKLT
+410 FFYKDTKLM
-419 YKIIETLSE
+419 YKIADLLAD

-449 VALKRFLIF
+449 VALKRFLF
-458 SLDAITE
+458 LSLEAITE
-465 LATNGFEEANFE
+465 LALNGFEEANFE
-477 EATDIKLIVDLIERA
+477 EINDIKLITDLIERA

-501 NEGDIIKDDYDEQL
+501 NEGDIIKDDYNEQL

-524 GRNWISELEG
+524 GRNWISELEE

-573 RQTLISAERF
+573 RQTLISNERF
-583 TTERLMEYEKII
+583 TTEKLIEYEKII

-608 IFTEVR
+608 IFTEIK

-627 AKIISIIDV
+627 AKIISIVDV
-636 YTSLA
+636 YVSLA

-671 ANLINESFIPNDTYL
+671 ANLINESFIPNNTYL

-711 ALIVLLSQIG
+711 ALIVLLAQIG
-721 SFVPASSARI
+721 SFVPAASARI
-731 SIVDRIFARVGAS
+731 SIVDRIFTRVGAS

-902 LYNNSNEEIKES
+902 LYNNANEEIIKES

-920 KDLNINEITPIDAI
+920 KELNINEITPMDAI
-934 NLISKWKRDL
+934 NLISKWKKYL

>member
-1 MTAAERK
+1 MEDT
-8 AKIAEITGGNFF
+8 FF
-20 STDGKGKRIRYCGEV
+20 KPE
-35 KTFIEYEIPMDL
+35 
-47 IIYNVENGRIAS
+47 
-59 LVKSYEREHSS
+59 
-70 LNPEK
+70 PEK
-75 EEDAK
+75 EEDTK

-102 RMGDFYEAFFDD
+102 RMGDFYEAFFED
-114 AKRLSQILNITL
+114 AKKLSQILNITL

-222 LFITEIENENLKEL
+222 LFITEMENENLKEL
-236 IDEIA
+236 IDEIT

-282 TAEYNNAYKT
+282 TAEYSYAYKT

-297 KTLSLKSFGIEDKP
+297 KTLSLKSFGIEEKP
-311 LLISLVGSTI
+311 LLISLLGSTI
-321 SYISEL
+321 RYISEL

-365 DNEKMTLFDTIDRT
+365 DNKKMTLFDTIDRT

-390 IIVEPLINIEEINKR
+390 IIVEPLTNIEEINKR

-410 FFYKDTKLT
+410 FFYKDAKLT
-419 YKIIETLSE
+419 YKIIESLSD

-449 VALKRFLIF
+449 VALKRFLIL
-458 SLDAITE
+458 SLEIITE
-465 LATNGFEEANFE
+465 LALNDFEEANFK
-477 EATDIKLIVDLIERA
+477 EATDIKLITDLIERA
-492 ILEDPKIVT
+492 ILEEPKIVT
-501 NEGDIIKDDYDEQL
+501 NEGDMIKDDYNEQL

-564 SAVPKDFIK
+564 PAVPKDFIK
-573 RQTLISAERF
+573 RQTLIGTERF
-583 TTERLMEYEKII
+583 TTEKLIEYEKII

-608 IFTEVR
+608 IFTEIK

-656 DGIIEIK
+656 DGIIDIK

-686 DNDKEHL
+686 DNNKEHL

-711 ALIVLLSQIG
+711 ALIVLLAQIG

-759 ETAYILNRCTNK
+759 ETAYILNHCTNK

-795 VEYLVNEENKKA
+795 VEYLVGEENKKA

-880 LENEASVQFDNIELN
+880 LENEAGVQFDNIELN

-902 LYNNSNEEIKES
+902 LYNINEEIIKES

>member
-1 MTAAERK
+1 MEDT
-8 AKIAEITGGNFF
+8 FF
-20 STDGKGKRIRYCGEV
+20 K
-35 KTFIEYEIPMDL
+35 
-47 IIYNVENGRIAS
+47 
-59 LVKSYEREHSS
+59 
-70 LNPEK
+70 PEK
-75 EEDAK
+75 EENEK

-102 RMGDFYEAFFDD
+102 RMGDFYEAFFED
-114 AKRLSQILNITL
+114 AKKLSQILNITL

-141 IHGYLSRLVKSGV
+141 IHGYLSRLIKSGV

-169 GIVKRDVTQVIT
+169 GLVKRDVTQVIT
-181 PGTISENRY
+181 PGTISENKY
-190 LESKSNNYLASI
+190 LESKSNNYLSSI

-222 LFITEIENENLKEL
+222 LYITEMENENLKEL

-282 TAEYNNAYKT
+282 TAEYSYAYKT

-321 SYISEL
+321 HYISEL
-327 QKNSLEHITDIKIY
+327 QKNSLEHISDIKIY

-365 DNEKMTLFDTIDRT
+365 DNKKMTLFDTIDRT

-405 LDNVD
+405 LNNVE
-410 FFYKDTKLT
+410 FFYKDTKLM
-419 YKIIETLSE
+419 YKIADLLAD

-449 VALKRFLIF
+449 VALKRFLF
-458 SLDAITE
+458 LSLEAITE
-465 LATNGFEEANFE
+465 LALNGFEEANFE
-477 EATDIKLIVDLIERA
+477 EINDIKLITDLIERA

-501 NEGDIIKDDYDEQL
+501 NEGDIIKDDYNEQL
-515 KKYNEAKRE
+515 KKYNEAKKE
-524 GRNWISELEG
+524 GRNWISELEE

-573 RQTLISAERF
+573 RQTLISNERF
-583 TTERLMEYEKII
+583 TTEKLIEYEKII

-608 IFTEVR
+608 IFTEIK

-627 AKIISIIDV
+627 AKIISIVDV
-636 YTSLA
+636 YVSLA

-711 ALIVLLSQIG
+711 ALIVLLAQIG
-721 SFVPASSARI
+721 SFVPAASARI
-731 SIVDRIFARVGAS
+731 SIVDRIFTRVGAS

-795 VEYLVNEENKKA
+795 AEYLVNEENKKA

-868 KVIKRASEILKK
+868 KVIKRASEILKR

-902 LYNNSNEEIKES
+902 LHNKANEEIIKES

-920 KDLNINEITPIDAI
+920 KELNINEITPIDAI
-934 NLISKWKRDL
+934 NLISKWKKYL

>member
-1 MTAAERK
+1 MEDT
-8 AKIAEITGGNFF
+8 FF
-20 STDGKGKRIRYCGEV
+20 KPE
-35 KTFIEYEIPMDL
+35 
-47 IIYNVENGRIAS
+47 
-59 LVKSYEREHSS
+59 
-70 LNPEK
+70 PEK
-75 EEDAK
+75 EEDTK

-102 RMGDFYEAFFDD
+102 RMGDFYEAFFED
-114 AKRLSQILNITL
+114 AKKLSQILNITL

-222 LFITEIENENLKEL
+222 LFITEMENENLKEL
-236 IDEIA
+236 IDEIT

-282 TAEYNNAYKT
+282 TAEYSYAYKT

-297 KTLSLKSFGIEDKP
+297 KTLSLKSFGIEEKP
-311 LLISLVGSTI
+311 LLISLLGSTI
-321 SYISEL
+321 RYISEL

-365 DNEKMTLFDTIDRT
+365 DNKKMTLFDTIDRT

-390 IIVEPLINIEEINKR
+390 IIVEPLTNIEEINKR

-410 FFYKDTKLT
+410 FFYKDAKLT
-419 YKIIETLSE
+419 YKIIESLSD

-449 VALKRFLIF
+449 VALKRFLIL
-458 SLDAITE
+458 SLEIITE
-465 LATNGFEEANFE
+465 LALNDFEEANFK
-477 EATDIKLIVDLIERA
+477 EATDIKLITDLIERA
-492 ILEDPKIVT
+492 ILEEPKIVT
-501 NEGDIIKDDYDEQL
+501 NEGDMIKDDYNEQL

-564 SAVPKDFIK
+564 PAVPKDFIK
-573 RQTLISAERF
+573 RQTLIGTERF
-583 TTERLMEYEKII
+583 TTEKLIEYEKII

-600 KSCALEFE
+600 KSCVLEFE
-608 IFTEVR
+608 IFTEIK

-656 DGIIEIK
+656 DGIIDIK

-686 DNDKEHL
+686 DNNKEHL

-711 ALIVLLSQIG
+711 ALIVLLAQIG

-759 ETAYILNRCTNK
+759 ETAYILNHCTNK

-795 VEYLVNEENKKA
+795 VEYLVREENKKA

-880 LENEASVQFDNIELN
+880 LENDAGVQFDNIELN

-902 LYNNSNEEIKES
+902 LYNINEEIIKES

-934 NLISKWKRDL
+934 NLINKWKRDL